1 MLNQDQECENDF
13 ISSTIMAYSNDV
25 KNHFSDEDNLFIHLK
40 SEDEDLMNLNLPSD
54 LKLMIKKINN
64 FDWLNNPFKYE
75 VMLLEFQ
82 SDLKYYLEDMM
93 EEKISYMQKQYLIGF
108 TNYLY
113 EEYFKEFD

>member
-1 MLNQDQECENDF
+1 MLNQDQECKNNF
-13 ISSTIMAYSNDV
+13 ISSTIMAYANDV

-93 EEKISYMQKQYLIGF
+93 EEKILYMQKQYLIGF
-108 TNYLY
+108 VNYLY
-113 EEYFKEFD
+113 KEYFKEFD